1 MLPLLFAEIGHAL
14 VVGNMEEVPVLR
26 LELYGASMQKCQN
39 DLQQWISYLAE
50 RTEKL
55 GFLGHKVPEEELVA
69 IFLKGLHPVFQQLQV
84 YFSIPGNMPTTLD
97 KATTIVRKFAATPVL
112 TAELAK
118 LRAPGVSQ
126 NMFAAHTEPQPKQQS
141 CKNYARTGSCKYGS
155 SCKFTHHETPTPP
168 VQGIF
173 AKRVPQEQHQY

>member
-39 DLQQWISYLAE
+39 DLQLWISYLAE

-84 YFSIPGNMPTTLD
+84 YFSIPGH
-97 KATTIVRKFAATPVL
+97 
-112 TAELAK
+112 
-118 LRAPGVSQ
+118 
-126 NMFAAHTEPQPKQQS
+126 AHNVGQGNHHSPQIRRHAGAHGGIGQIES
-141 CKNYARTGSCKYGS
+141 ARCVPNHV
-155 SCKFTHHETPTPP
+155 CR
-168 VQGIF
+168 IF
-173 AKRVPQEQHQY
+173 

>member
-55 GFLGHKVPEEELVA
+55 GFLGHKARRRIGGHISKRASSRIPTVASLFFHSWKYADDLGQGNHHCPQICRHAGPDGGIGQIARSWGVPKHVCCP
-69 IFLKGLHPVFQQLQV
+69 HR
-84 YFSIPGNMPTTLD
+84 T
-97 KATTIVRKFAATPVL
+97 ATET
-112 TAELAK
+112 AK
-118 LRAPGVSQ
+118 L
-126 NMFAAHTEPQPKQQS
+126 
-141 CKNYARTGSCKYGS
+141 
-155 SCKFTHHETPTPP
+155 
-168 VQGIF
+168 
-173 AKRVPQEQHQY
+173 